1 MKDLT
6 EIREKIDQLDDELL
20 ELFLRR
26 MDLAEEVA
34 AYKKEHN
41 LPVLNRTREREILA
55 KVTEA
60 AGERER
66 YAYQL
71 FTALFE
77 LARTRQLEIIA
88 PPSRVGELVRA
99 ALEKEQ
105 PVFPQTGLIACQG
118 VEGGNSQMASDR
130 LLPRGRIVYVK
141 TFEAVFNAVESGMC
155 RFGVVPI
162 ENSSNGSVRAV
173 YDLLQRKDFS
183 IVRSTRLHIR
193 HELLAL
199 PGVRLEDVTEIYSH
213 EQALGQCS
221 IFLGNLQGVRIIPT
235 DNTASAAK
243 LIADTGNRH
252 AAAIAAHSC
261 VELYGLECIDDAIQN
276 SDDNYTRFICISKE
290 REIYAGATR
299 ISLITACD
307 NKPGALNSILSKF
320 NALGI
325 NMLKLESNP
334 VSGRNFAFIFYIE
347 LEANL
352 RDPGVLPMLEELERT
367 TPNFQLLGS
376 YSEV

>member
-1 MKDLT
+1 MDLN
-6 EIREKIDQLDDELL
+6 EIRQKIDLLDDQLL
-20 ELFLRR
+20 ELFLKRL
-26 MDLAEEVA
+26 DLAEEVA
-34 AYKKEHN
+34 EYKKAHH

-55 KVTEA
+55 RVTQA

-77 LARTRQLEIIA
+77 LARTRQLELIGDTT
-88 PPSRVGELVRA
+88 RVGELVRA

-105 PVFPQTGLIACQG
+105 PMFPQTGLVACQG
-118 VEGGNSQMASDR
+118 VEGGNSQMACDR

-141 TFEAVFNAVESGMC
+141 TFEAVFNAVESGLC

-162 ENSSNGSVRAV
+162 ENSSNGSIRAV
-173 YDLLQRKDFS
+173 YDLLQRKNFS

-199 PGVRLEDVTEIYSH
+199 PGVSLEDIREIHSH

-221 IFLGNLQGVRIIPT
+221 NYLAGLRDVHVLPAE
-235 DNTASAAK
+235 NTAEAAR
-243 LIADTGNRH
+243 LVAESGSRN
-252 AAAIAAHSC
+252 AAAIASHGCAD
-261 VELYGLECIDDAIQN
+261 LYGLEVVKTDIQN
-276 SDDNYTRFICISKE
+276 SDNNYTRFICITKE
-290 REIYAGATR
+290 PELYAGSTR

-334 VSGRNFAFIFYIE
+334 VSGQNYDFIFYIE
-347 LEANL
+347 LDAHL
-352 RDPGVLPMLEELERT
+352 RDRGVLSMLEELERT
-367 TPNFQLLGS
+367 TPYFHFLGA